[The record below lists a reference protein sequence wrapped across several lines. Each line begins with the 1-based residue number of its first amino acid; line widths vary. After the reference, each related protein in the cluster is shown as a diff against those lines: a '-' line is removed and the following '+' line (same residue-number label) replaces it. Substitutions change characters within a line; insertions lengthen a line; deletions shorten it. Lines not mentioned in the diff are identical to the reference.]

1 MGPPKLWVHHSSAHP
16 HTNAAM
22 STW

>member
-22 STW
+22 SSW